1 MKVLPNE
8 DEVMLVVSALEKGRQ
23 NAVPRKELS
32 AVVGMADR
40 RVRACIE
47 AARRE
52 GVFIVSG
59 DSGYY
64 IATEVE
70 EVERQYRI
78 DRARALSILKRLT
91 PMRRYLKVAGRDI
104 V

>member
-8 DEVMLVVSALEKGRQ
+8 AEIKLVVSALEKGRQ

-32 AVVGMADR
+32 AVVGLSDR

-47 AARRE
+47 AARRA
-52 GVFIVSG
+52 GTFIISS

-64 IATEVE
+64 IATEAE

-78 DRARALSILKRLT
+78 DRARALSILQRLT
-91 PMRRYLKVAGRDI
+91 PMRRYLRAAGRDLK
-104 V
+104 